1 MGIIEDIKSGKYPVN
16 RIPKIPDTKGLI
28 WLTMLIEYDL
38 KGNVKI
44 LRSFSKPAKES
55 TIKYLQKDKKKVEEK
70 FVVKT
75 ESEKEKLF

>member
-1 MGIIEDIKSGKYPVN
+1 MGIADDIKSGKYPVE

-44 LRSFSKPAKES
+44 LRSFSKPAKDS

-70 FVVKT
+70 FVVEDETKK
-75 ESEKEKLF
+75 ESLF